1 MTNVITRGYI
11 QAEKGGTVVPP
22 SDFQSTT
29 TKCINTKQVRKKTL
43 ARTRMRVRAQ
53 AKNKSSQP

>member
-22 SDFQSTT
+22 SDFQSAT
-29 TKCINTKQVRKKTL
+29 TKCINTKQVTERNTRPYAY
-43 ARTRMRVRAQ
+43 ARAS
-53 AKNKSSQP
+53 AGEE

>member
-1 MTNVITRGYI
+1 MTNIITRGYI

-29 TKCINTKQVRKKTL
+29 TKCINTKQVTKRN
-43 ARTRMRVRAQ
+43 TRPHAYTRAGTGEE
-53 AKNKSSQP
+53 